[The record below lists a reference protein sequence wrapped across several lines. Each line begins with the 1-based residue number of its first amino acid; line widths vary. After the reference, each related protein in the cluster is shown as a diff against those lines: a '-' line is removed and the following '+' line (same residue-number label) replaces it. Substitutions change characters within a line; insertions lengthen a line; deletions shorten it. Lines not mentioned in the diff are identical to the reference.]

1 MVLYIQVCQFC
12 LSFNDRSPPDDAEC
26 RDLQAALQKAGIKV
40 NVVSARC
47 LGVCSSPVSLT
58 IQSIEGASY
67 IFKDIDLKED
77 EADIISTCKLY
88 LDADHGWIED
98 ARECGRLRYLL
109 HAKIPA
115 I

>member
-1 MVLYIQVCQFC
+1 MALHIQVCQFC
-12 LSFNDRSPPDDAEC
+12 LSFNDKSPPDDAEC
-26 RDLQAALQKAGIKV
+26 GDLQVALQEAGIEA

-47 LGVCSSPVSLT
+47 LGVCSSPVSLA
-58 IQSIEGASY
+58 IRSKEGASY

-77 EADIISTCKLY
+77 EEDIISTCKLY
-88 LDADHGWIED
+88 LDADHGWIKD

>member
-1 MVLYIQVCQFC
+1 MA
-12 LSFNDRSPPDDAEC
+12 S
-26 RDLQAALQKAGIKV
+26 QKVGIEV

-58 IQSIEGASY
+58 IQSKEGASY

-77 EADIISTCKLY
+77 EADIIATCKLY
-88 LDADHGWIED
+88 LDTDYGRDED
-98 ARECGRLRYLL
+98 ARECGRVRYFL

>member
-1 MVLYIQVCQFC
+1 MVLYIQVCKFC

-109 HAKIPA
+109 YAKIPA